1 MGGSVNKENPQQT
14 ISSAQYFISHTKSQ
28 QSLCHLDGH
37 ATLHDRNMQ
46 CSFPP
51 GHRILVAS
59 QRSRRQSRHPHR
71 VSMIMEV
78 VVGTYEQVLVGFDV
92 LTADDE
98 LEVTCTYLT

>member
-1 MGGSVNKENPQQT
+1 MHVR
-14 ISSAQYFISHTKSQ
+14 HR
-28 QSLCHLDGH
+28 DGH

-46 CSFPP
+46 CSFPL
-51 GHRILVAS
+51 GHRALVVS
-59 QRSRRQSRHPHR
+59 RLSRRQSRHRHR

-78 VVGTYEQVLVGFDV
+78 VVGTYEQVLVGFDI